1 MYSRGK
7 NLEGTSWN
15 SITLRNFS
23 LQKINS
29 PFWLM
34 PTQSGFYYFQLN
46 NFKHSTKEKEEGR
59 RICLPGMGKCEGP
72 NLGVLARFNISQ

>member
-15 SITLRNFS
+15 STTLRNFS
-23 LQKINS
+23 LQKIKS
-29 PFWLM
+29 PFWLKL
-34 PTQSGFYYFQLN
+34 TQSGFYYFQLN

-59 RICLPGMGKCEGP
+59 RACLPRVGKCERP
-72 NLGVLARFNISQ
+72 NLGVLTRCNISQ